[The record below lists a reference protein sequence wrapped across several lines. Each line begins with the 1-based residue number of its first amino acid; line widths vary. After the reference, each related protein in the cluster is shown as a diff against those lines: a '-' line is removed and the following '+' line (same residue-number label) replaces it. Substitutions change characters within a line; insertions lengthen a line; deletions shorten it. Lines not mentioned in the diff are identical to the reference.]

1 MSCLEQ
7 VRDAL
12 LTVTENCGHYEAVN
26 ETDRYI
32 VWAEDNEFNDFSVN
46 NFKNGQT
53 VEGTIDYFT
62 KHEDDENIEKIPL
75 ALNKAKIYWK
85 INSIQY
91 EEETQFIHYEWVFR
105 VRQMYGE
112 DGDQGA

>member
-1 MSCLEQ
+1 MLSCLEQ

-12 LTVTENCGHYEAVN
+12 LTVTENCDHYEAVN
-26 ETDRYI
+26 KTDRYI
-32 VWAEDNEFNDFSVN
+32 VWAEDREYNALDVN
-46 NFKNGQT
+46 NYKNGQA

-62 KHEDDENIEKIPL
+62 KDEDDENINAIQV
-75 ALNKAKIYWK
+75 ALNRARIAWFL
-85 INSIQY
+85 NSVQY

-112 DGDQGA
+112 DDN